1 MLIIV
6 ILYRKTM
13 KPPEERL
20 KACRTKHVRTCSETR
35 KLFLGIPV
43 LHPNHLGQKKN
54 AKRRVASVQSYQS
67 GSSSTIVCATMQLHV
82 SNLENQKKGRGTAG
96 RPIFMEYLPTIPGI
110 SIRYFGPST
119 YAQKK
124 YQNDSKCHTICCQ
137 KQMESPGNLFGVY
150 RQNVKYEKL
159 IKYDIL

>member
-1 MLIIV
+1 MDTENHSFPRNTMVSMVWPIV
-6 ILYRKTM
+6 HSDMGLPKFAGLNAYHCFLYRKTM

-43 LHPNHLGQKKN
+43 LHPNHLGQEEN

-82 SNLENQKKGRGTAG
+82 SNLENHGRGTAG
-96 RPIFMEYLPTIPGI
+96 RPIFMGYLPTIPGI
-110 SIRYFGPST
+110 SSGELT
-119 YAQKK
+119 
-124 YQNDSKCHTICCQ
+124 
-137 KQMESPGNLFGVY
+137 
-150 RQNVKYEKL
+150 
-159 IKYDIL
+159 